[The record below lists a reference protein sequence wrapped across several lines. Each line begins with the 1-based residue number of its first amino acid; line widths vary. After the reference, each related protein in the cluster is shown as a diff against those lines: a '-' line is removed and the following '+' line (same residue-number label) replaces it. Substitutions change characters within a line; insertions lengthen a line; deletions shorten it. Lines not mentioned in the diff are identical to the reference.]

1 MKYYFVIL
9 ILLPIIFP
17 ILALLAVKLIAFLA
31 RFLNDISPRNIW
43 LNKIIIFM
51 NLNGLVI
58 NLK

>member
-43 LNKIIIFM
+43 LNKIIVFM